1 MSLSLPNTYT
11 WHYSSWSNLS
21 NRQQYQ
27 IMSIRQQIFIL
38 EQHCFYLDADGIDL
52 HGMHGFICDDQQ
64 QVIAYARVYRHQD
77 VYAQSTS
84 IYALSSEQVNALHQK
99 AESTWWIGRV
109 LVIKSHRKQGWAQL
123 LMRNLHTELITQNAD
138 YLCLSAQAYLEHF
151 YTKLEYHTLTDPY
164 DDAGIPHVV
173 MVQSIPQEV
182 IHQTFLK
189 SLDTQSD
196 HKEST
201 HSTHIHKLT
210 HIKHLIFDFDGTLF
224 NSTQFYLDCF
234 KKLAQALEEPAPD
247 LFRLQA
253 TMNAGLRPQLELFLA
268 HRLADDYDV
277 ILENFRLITLA
288 HKAYVEH
295 LYPQVI
301 CLLSQLKSHGYQL
314 HICTNSP
321 QDLCQ
326 QHLKSL
332 KIEQYFDHVV
342 GGDRGLERK
351 PQTDMLDYLL
361 YTLQIKANETVLIG
375 DSIVDYQAATAI
387 KMPVISVSWGF
398 TSKSELIT
406 AQPTYLIN
414 APHELL
420 DLLLSD

>member
-11 WHYSSWSNLS
+11 WQYSSWSDLS
-21 NRQQYQ
+21 TYQQYQ

-52 HGMHGFICDDQQ
+52 HGMHGFICDEQQ
-64 QVIAYARVYRHQD
+64 HIIAYARAYRHQD

-84 IYALSSEQVNALHQK
+84 IYTLSSEHMNVLHQK
-99 AESTWWIGRV
+99 AENTWWIGRV

-123 LMRNLHTELITQNAD
+123 LMRNLQAELITHNAD

-151 YTKLEYHTLTDPY
+151 YTTLGYHTLTDPY

-173 MVQSIPQEV
+173 MVQSIPQEL
-182 IHQTFLK
+182 IYQTFLK
-189 SLDTQSD
+189 SLKTQID
-196 HKEST
+196 PKESIQAT
-201 HSTHIHKLT
+201 HVHTLT

-234 KKLAQALEEPAPD
+234 EKLAQALGEPAPN
-247 LFRLQA
+247 LIRLQA

-268 HRLADDYDV
+268 HRLADDYDM
-277 ILENFRLITLA
+277 ILETFRSLTLA
-288 HKAYVEH
+288 HKAYLEH
-295 LYPQVI
+295 LYPQVTAV
-301 CLLSQLKSHGYQL
+301 LSQLKSYGYRL

-321 QDLCQ
+321 QDLCE

-351 PQTDMLDYLL
+351 PQTDMLEYLL
-361 YTLQIKANETVLIG
+361 QTLQIKANEAVLIG
-375 DSIVDYQAATAI
+375 DSLVDYQAATAI
-387 KMPVISVSWGF
+387 NMPIISVSWGF
-398 TSKSELIT
+398 TSKSELII

-414 APHELL
+414 TLHELL
-420 DLLLSD
+420 DLLVRH